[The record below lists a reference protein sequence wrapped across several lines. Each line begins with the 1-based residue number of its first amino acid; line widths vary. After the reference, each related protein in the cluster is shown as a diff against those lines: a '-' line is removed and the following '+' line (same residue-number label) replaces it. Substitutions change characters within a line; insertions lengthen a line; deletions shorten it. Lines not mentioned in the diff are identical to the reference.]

1 MARLPDQDIY
11 DRNKTAFP
19 PLHDINEVAGEIGLD
34 ATAALVHE
42 TAREKGFW
50 PERYYLVDTKV
61 LHSVVEQGGKGR
73 ILKVSEEA
81 ICTKLA
87 LIHSEV
93 TEILEAVRKDK
104 GKEAVLEEMA
114 DVHIRLLDLYA
125 ALRNTEQVDGSLDE
139 VVQSKM
145 RKNSNRPR
153 LHGNKF

>member
-11 DRNKTAFP
+11 DTHKIAFP

-42 TAREKGFW
+42 TAVEKGFW
-50 PERYYLVDTKV
+50 PEKYYQV
-61 LHSVVEQGGKGR
+61 LKSENPIHSSACLAVT
-73 ILKVSEEA
+73 EEA

-93 TEILEAVRKDK
+93 TEILEAIRKNK
-104 GKEAVLEEMA
+104 GKEAVMEEMA

-125 ALRNTEQVDGSLDE
+125 GLRNTGQVDGSLDE